1 MSIAVGCVMSLPI
14 WSHVLSSGYM
24 MSLPV
29 WSHFPLSKEGV
40 SVQGGGSLSREEVCP
55 TRGVSVQGVSAQ
67 GSLSGGSL
75 SRGETPVDSL
85 PSGQTDICEN
95 ITFPCGR
102 QLQWWENTDLEF
114 LLWISLFHTICIFR
128 REVTDKS
135 SVWNGREV
143 LW

>member
-1 MSIAVGCVMSLPI
+1 
-14 WSHVLSSGYM
+14 

-29 WSHFPLSKEGV
+29 WSHVPLR
-40 SVQGGGSLSREEVCP
+40 GSLSREGGLCPGRKSLSNKRGLCP

-102 QLQWWENTDLEF
+102 QLQ
-114 LLWISLFHTICIFR
+114 
-128 REVTDKS
+128 
-135 SVWNGREV
+135 
-143 LW
+143 